1 MDEDARLIRAMH
13 AGDDGAIDSF
23 VRKYYPDIYRYCLR
37 RLPSAADAEDLTQET
52 FERFFRGFG
61 SYRHRGKAKNYLYVI
76 AGSLCADFF
85 RRRHGDDQPSELPET
100 AAAPETDTES
110 RLDLESAVESLPGPL
125 REVIVLHYFQDLK
138 LRDIAQILGIGLPLV
153 KYRVAK
159 AKQQLKSLL
168 QEVDV

>member
-1 MDEDARLIRAMH
+1 MDEDARLIRAMR
-13 AGDDGAIDSF
+13 AGDDAALESF
-23 VRKYYPDIYRYCLR
+23 VRKYYPDVYRYCLR

-52 FERFFRGFG
+52 FERFFRGFE

-76 AGSLCADFF
+76 AGSLCADFY
-85 RRRHGDDQPSELPET
+85 RRRGGEETSELPET
-100 AAAPETDTES
+100 AAAPETDTDR
-110 RLDLESAVESLPGPL
+110 RLDLDSAVKSLPEPL

-153 KYRVAK
+153 KYRISK

-168 QEVDV
+168 QEDGI

>member
-1 MDEDARLIRAMH
+1 MDEDARLIRAMR
-13 AGDDGAIDSF
+13 AGDDGAIERF

-37 RLPSAADAEDLTQET
+37 RLPSPADAEDLTQET
-52 FERFFRGFG
+52 FERFFRGFEN
-61 SYRHRGKAKNYLYVI
+61 YRHRGKAKNYLYVI
-76 AGSLCADFF
+76 AGSLCADFY
-85 RRRHGDDQPSELPET
+85 RRGGGETPPELPET
-100 AAAPETDTES
+100 AAAPEADTER
-110 RLDLESAVESLPGPL
+110 RLDLDSAVKSLPGPL

-168 QEVDV
+168 QEDEI

>member
-76 AGSLCADFF
+76 SGSLCADFY
-85 RRRHGDDQPSELPET
+85 RRHGGEQTPGLPET
-100 AAAPETDTES
+100 AAAPETDTER

-125 REVIVLHYFQDLK
+125 REVIVLHYFQELK
-138 LRDIAQILGIGLPLV
+138 LRDIAQILSIGLPLV
-153 KYRVAK
+153 KYRISK

>member
-1 MDEDARLIRAMH
+1 MDEDARLIRAMR
-13 AGDDGAIDSF
+13 AGDDAALESF

-37 RLPSAADAEDLTQET
+37 HLPSSADAEDLTQES
-52 FERFFRGFG
+52 FERFFRGFE

-76 AGSLCADFF
+76 AGSLCADFY
-85 RRRHGDDQPSELPET
+85 RRHGGEETPELPESV
-100 AAAPETDTES
+100 AAPEPDTD
-110 RLDLESAVESLPGPL
+110 RQLDLDIAVRSLPGPL

-153 KYRVAK
+153 KYRVSK

-168 QEVDV
+168 QEDEV